1 MSNLVG
7 FDINGLNKGFAV
19 FRNGGPTI
27 FPRVI
32 ELLLVGLLGLTLAK
46 IAIAVFAPLPTPKGD
61 VVGAAMSTQSST
73 RERGPTDAKNPFHS
87 VAVVAG
93 PVEDIPDV
101 AETSL
106 DLTLTGVWPNGD
118 EGSAIIRRSDG
129 KEKRHAVGET
139 ITSGVRL
146 VAVYEDQV
154 IIEQN
159 GVRESLRFESKIP
172 VKKRIEEAAPQAVKS
187 VVTAQELSDAIKMS
201 VTKDANGATAIAL
214 NAGRNGAV
222 FEKIGFQSGD
232 ILRSVNGTLAPADPS
247 GLLTMMN
254 EISRA
259 EQTTIVIERNGQ
271 RMPITLSVK
280 GNE

>member
-1 MSNLVG
+1 VSNLVG

-146 VAVYEDQV
+146 VALEAVV
-154 IIEQN
+154 N
-159 GVRESLRFESKIP
+159 PPLWFG
-172 VKKRIEEAAPQAVKS
+172 KKSGAKKGISGRSTVCSVCSGSPQ
-187 VVTAQELSDAIKMS
+187 
-201 VTKDANGATAIAL
+201 L
-214 NAGRNGAV
+214 N
-222 FEKIGFQSGD
+222 
-232 ILRSVNGTLAPADPS
+232 P
-247 GLLTMMN
+247 
-254 EISRA
+254 
-259 EQTTIVIERNGQ
+259 
-271 RMPITLSVK
+271 
-280 GNE
+280 

>member
-1 MSNLVG
+1 M
-7 FDINGLNKGFAV
+7 
-19 FRNGGPTI
+19 
-27 FPRVI
+27 PRVI
-32 ELLLVGLLGLTLAK
+32 ELLLVGLLGLALAK
-46 IAIAVFAPLPTPKGD
+46 IAIAIFAPLPTPKGD
-61 VVGAAMSTQSST
+61 VVGAAMSTQSSA
-73 RERGPTDAKNPFHS
+73 RERAPADAKNPFHS
-87 VAVVAG
+87 AAVSAG
-93 PVEDIPDV
+93 PIEDIPDV

-106 DLTLTGVWPNGD
+106 DLTLTGVWPKGD

-139 ITSGVRL
+139 ITTGVRL

-159 GVRESLRFESKIP
+159 GVRESLRFESKTP
-172 VKKRIEEAAPQAVKS
+172 VKKRIEAAPQPERS
-187 VVTAQELSDAIKMS
+187 FVTAQELSDAIKMS

-214 NAGRNGAV
+214 NAGRNAAV
-222 FEKIGFQSGD
+222 FERIGFQSGD
-232 ILRSVNGTLAPADPS
+232 ILRSVNGTPAPADPS

-254 EISRA
+254 KISRA
-259 EQTTIVIERNGQ
+259 EQTAIVIERNGQ